1 MIKRCEQISSYISA
15 VHKHGSKMATVY
27 KINGTCTVDCAMWT
41 LRHCWLQNGGGCHWA
56 DYKFIQNQFQTQ
68 KKKTQITQW
77 FVLRIE
83 RQQPGQIC
91 NDTYA
96 SSKSQLIY
104 INLEV
109 FAAPN
114 MFHKGSVAIVVFP
127 NYFSLY
133 SSFIT
138 RLIFF
143 LCLPNQ
149 TESAGNQSINQYTY
163 IHV

>member
-1 MIKRCEQISSYISA
+1 M
-15 VHKHGSKMATVY
+15 
-27 KINGTCTVDCAMWT
+27 
-41 LRHCWLQNGGGCHWA
+41 
-56 DYKFIQNQFQTQ
+56 
-68 KKKTQITQW
+68 W

-83 RQQPGQIC
+83 RHQPSQIY

-96 SSKSQLIY
+96 SSRSKLIY

-109 FAAPN
+109 FAALN

-133 SSFIT
+133 SSFVI

-163 IHV
+163 IHI